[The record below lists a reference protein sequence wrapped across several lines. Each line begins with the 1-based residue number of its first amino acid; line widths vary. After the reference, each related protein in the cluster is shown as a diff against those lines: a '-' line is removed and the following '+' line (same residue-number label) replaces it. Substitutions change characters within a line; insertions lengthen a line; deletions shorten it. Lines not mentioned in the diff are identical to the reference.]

1 MEIITD
7 FPAHLKAGGIIR
19 ETLCQIKAD
28 EKQGNMFYMNNKILK
43 ISMFIEKYSM
53 FYRKEF
59 YYTVNINKEHG

>member
-1 MEIITD
+1 
-7 FPAHLKAGGIIR
+7 
-19 ETLCQIKAD
+19 
-28 EKQGNMFYMNNKILK
+28 MFYMNNKILK